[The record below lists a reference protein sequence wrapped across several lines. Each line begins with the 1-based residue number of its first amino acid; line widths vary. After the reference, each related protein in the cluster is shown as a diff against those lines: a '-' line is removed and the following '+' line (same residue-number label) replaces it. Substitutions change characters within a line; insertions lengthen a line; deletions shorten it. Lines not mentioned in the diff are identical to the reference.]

1 MSSIELINPRA
12 ESIRRT
18 QALQVNTMGAIGL
31 ANVVKSNLGP
41 RGTIKM
47 LVDGSGQIKMTK
59 DGKVLLSEMQIQN
72 PTAAMIART
81 AVAQDEQC
89 GDGTTSVVLLVGE
102 LLKQADRYISE
113 GVHPRVI
120 GEGFDIAKK
129 EALKFLETFKVTP
142 ELDRAALVAV
152 AHTSLATK
160 LHAKLATQL
169 AADITDAVLAIRTND
184 EDGKP
189 EPIDLH
195 MVEIMKMQ
203 HKTDTDTTLV
213 RGLVLDHGA
222 RHPDMPKRVEN
233 AYILTL
239 NVSLEY
245 EKTEVNSGFFY
256 SSAEQREK
264 LIESERKFIDDRLRK
279 IIAFKNA
286 VCDRELG
293 KDGQASDSKEKEK
306 KFVIVNQK
314 GIDPMSLDVLAKNG
328 IMALRRAKRRNM
340 ERLQY
345 ACGGTAQ
352 NSVEDLTPDV
362 LGYAGLVYEHTL
374 GEEKYTFIEQ
384 VKEPKSVTLLVKGPN
399 PHTIQQITDALRDGL
414 RSVKN
419 AIEDESLIPG
429 AGAFEVACAE
439 HLTGRG
445 SADAKGRQK
454 LGVKAFAEALLVIPK
469 TLAANGGF
477 DVQDAI
483 VGLQEE
489 AAEGHVVG
497 LHLKTGE
504 PFDPTV
510 EGVWDNYRVK
520 RQMIH
525 SCSVIATNLLNTDE
539 ILRAGRSSLKT
550 EGP

>member
-129 EALKFLETFKVTP
+129 EALKFLETYKMTP
-142 ELDRAALVAV
+142 ELDRAMLVAV

-160 LHAKLATQL
+160 LHAALATQL
-169 AADITDAVLAIRTND
+169 AADITDAVLAVRTTD
-184 EDGKP
+184 ESGKF

-233 AYILTL
+233 AFILTL

-279 IIAFKNA
+279 IIEFKNA

-293 KDGQASDSKEKEK
+293 KDGQSADSKEKEHS
-306 KFVIVNQK
+306 FVIINQK

-328 IMALRRAKRRNM
+328 ILALRRAKRRNM

-352 NSVEDLTPDV
+352 NSVEDLSPDV

-374 GEEKYTFIEQ
+374 GEEKYTFVEH

-399 PHTIQQITDALRDGL
+399 AHTIQQITDALRDGL

-439 HLTGRG
+439 HLTSSNSG
-445 SADAKGRQK
+445 DAKGRQK
-454 LGVKAFAEALLVIPK
+454 LGVKAFAEAMLIIPK

-483 VGLQEE
+483 VALQEE

-539 ILRAGRSSLKT
+539 ILRAGRSS
-550 EGP
+550 